1 MKAVQ
6 KSKGFLYS
14 IVSTIL
20 ICIFIMIYCIAMGE
34 IWTYPMM
41 DDPLFFI
48 QVGQIASA
56 IIVAIILALFKHTR
70 KNGLWFI
77 LPAILIV
84 FAFLYDFI
92 LNLIYPCC

>member
-14 IVSTIL
+14 IVATIL
-20 ICIFIMIYCIAMGE
+20 ICVFITIYCIAVGE
-34 IWTYPMM
+34 ICTYPMM

-48 QVGQIASA
+48 QAGQIASA

-77 LPAILIV
+77 LPTILIV